1 MPPSPIQE
9 QTVLMGP
16 ETGLCRGGGCV
27 PRLIPKPGPGGLS
40 HWGLGSEVLPS
51 WRYLAFWLTPPLLQ
65 GLRRLGWAEG
75 HPLMDPGRGVQLWTR
90 VLGEGNVP
98 EPCWLCCPITGVI
111 TGGSTCDLAP
121 VFSRWAAR
129 NNPLLRIAIR
139 QGWDTGVQC
148 LENDHN
154 RNKVKQNAVQEG

>member
-1 MPPSPIQE
+1 M
-9 QTVLMGP
+9 LMGP
-16 ETGLCRGGGCV
+16 ETGLCRGGGGCV

-40 HWGLGSEVLPS
+40 YWGLGSEVLPS

-65 GLRRLGWAEG
+65 GLSRLGWAEG

-121 VFSRWAAR
+121 VFSRWAAG